1 MCKGAPNAAMTSTL
15 PTTELTTTELTTAE
29 PTPAAMPVGAAD
41 QPAELAESADIATA
55 VIDLVRQF
63 SSIKSRVVSGPEA
76 DHSPMFLL
84 VKLAKHG
91 PSRAS
96 DLAGLVCAD
105 PSTVSRQVSSLV
117 KSGLLERRS
126 DPDDGRAS
134 ILVPTALGLEKVA
147 AYGRRRA
154 AVMQPVIADWSAQDR
169 IDLLRLIRKYT
180 EGIES
185 RREEIVSILLEHHA
199 RPEQWKESH

>member
-1 MCKGAPNAAMTSTL
+1 MTSTL
-15 PTTELTTTELTTAE
+15 PNTELPTAE
-29 PTPAAMPVGAAD
+29 APATQVGAEVAD
-41 QPAELAESADIATA
+41 PPADLVESADIAAA

-96 DLAGLVCAD
+96 DLAELVCAD

>member
-1 MCKGAPNAAMTSTL
+1 MTNILQSERPIDEPHDQEPNL
-15 PTTELTTTELTTAE
+15 
-29 PTPAAMPVGAAD
+29 G
-41 QPAELAESADIATA
+41 ESADIASA
-55 VIDLVRQF
+55 VIDLMRQF
-63 SSIKSRVVSGPEA
+63 SSIKSRVISGPEA

-96 DLAGLVCAD
+96 DLAGMVCAD

-117 KSGLLERRS
+117 KAGLLERRS

-134 ILVPTALGLEKVA
+134 ILVPTELGLDRVA
-147 AYGRRRA
+147 VYKSRRA
-154 AVMQPVIADWSAQDR
+154 AVMQPVIADWSPQDR

-199 RPEQWKESH
+199 RPEQWKEND